1 MIARVAPGVV
11 RCPMTWLTL
20 VLTLLSVG
28 QSDFQLPAIQTID
41 FYGLRTVSEAQV
53 RKALQIK
60 EGSMPPESTLPAQL
74 RVEAID
80 RVIHAR
86 LNFVCCEK
94 GKTTLYVGIQEQDVP
109 ALEFRPAPT
118 GSVRLPFDVLPAGD
132 AFEKA
137 FERAMESGDHA
148 EDQSQGHSLMHFPE
162 ARSVQ
167 QKFISLAA
175 LHPAIL
181 HDVLRNS
188 ADAHQRALAAQI
200 LGYAVDKRDVTADLI
215 YATRD
220 PDDEVRN
227 NATRALWLIAKL
239 AQRKPDLGIQVPA
252 SVFIDLLNS
261 LVWTDRNKSS
271 YALLETTFNRDP
283 ATLAEIRAKALPS
296 LIEMARWKAIAHAQ
310 PAIFLLGRIGGMSED
325 DIQAAIDRGDR
336 EAVISAGLKPKV

>member
-1 MIARVAPGVV
+1 
-11 RCPMTWLTL
+11 MTWLTV

-28 QSDFQLPAIQTID
+28 QSDFQLPHIQTID
-41 FYGLRTVSEAQV
+41 FYGLRTVSAADV

-60 EGSMPPESTLPAQL
+60 EGDGPPESTLPAQL
-74 RVEAID
+74 RVEAIP

-118 GSVRLPFDVLPAGD
+118 GAIRLPFDVPPAGD
-132 AFEKA
+132 AFAKA

-148 EDQSQGHSLMHFPE
+148 EDQSEGHSLMHFSE
-162 ARSVQ
+162 ARAAQ
-167 QKFISLAA
+167 KKFIELAA

-188 ADAHQRALAAQI
+188 GNARQRALAAQI
-200 LGYAVDKRDVTADLI
+200 LGYAADKRDVVADLI

-227 NATRALWLIAKL
+227 NSIRALWLIAKF
-239 AQRKPDLGIQVPA
+239 AQRKPDLQIQVPA
-252 SVFIDLLNS
+252 TVFIDLLNS

-271 YALLETTFNRDP
+271 YALLETTDKRDP
-283 ATLAEIRAKALPS
+283 AVLAEIRAKALPS
-296 LIEMARWKAIAHAQ
+296 LVEMARWKAIGHAQ

-325 DIQAAIDRGDR
+325 DIQAALDRGDR
-336 EAVISAGLKPKV
+336 EVVISAGSKTTPAAR

>member
-1 MIARVAPGVV
+1 
-11 RCPMTWLTL
+11 MTWLTL
-20 VLTLLSVG
+20 VLTLLSMG
-28 QSDFQLPAIQTID
+28 QSDFQMPRIQTID

-60 EGSMPPESTLPAQL
+60 DGDAPPESTLPAQL
-74 RVEAID
+74 RVEAIP

-109 ALEFRPAPT
+109 ALEFRPAPA
-118 GSVRLPFDVLPAGD
+118 GSVRLPFDALPVGE

-162 ARSVQ
+162 ARTAQ

-188 ADAHQRALAAQI
+188 ADARQRALAAQI
-200 LGYAVDKRDVTADLI
+200 LGYAADKRDVTSDLI

-239 AQRKPDLGIQVPA
+239 AQRKPELGIQVPPT
-252 SVFIDLLNS
+252 VFIDLLNS

-271 YALLETTFNRDP
+271 YALLETTYKRDP
-283 ATLAEIRAKALPS
+283 VTLAEIRANALPS
-296 LIEMARWKAIAHAQ
+296 LVEMARWKAIGHAQ

>member
-1 MIARVAPGVV
+1 
-11 RCPMTWLTL
+11 MTWLTFAL
-20 VLTLLSVG
+20 MLLSLG
-28 QSDFQLPAIQTID
+28 QADFQLPPIQTID

-53 RKALQIK
+53 RKAMQIK
-60 EGSMPPESTLPAQL
+60 EGDAPPESTLPAQL
-74 RVEAID
+74 RVEAVD

-118 GSVRLPFDVLPAGD
+118 GAVRLPFDVPPAGA
-132 AFEKA
+132 AFDTA
-137 FERAMESGDHA
+137 FERAMEGGDHA
-148 EDQSQGHSLMHFPE
+148 EDQSAGHSLMHFQE
-162 ARSVQ
+162 ARVAQ
-167 QKFISLAA
+167 QKFITLAA

-200 LGYAVDKRDVTADLI
+200 LGYAADKRDVVADLV
-215 YATRD
+215 YGTRD
-220 PDDEVRN
+220 PDDDVRSN
-227 NATRALWLIAKL
+227 CTRALWLIAKF
-239 AQRKPDLGIQVPA
+239 AQRKPELGIQVPPI
-252 SVFIDLLNS
+252 VFIDLLNS

-271 YALLETTFNRDP
+271 YALMETTFNHDP
-283 ATLAEIRAKALPS
+283 AVLAEIRAKATPS
-296 LIEMARWKAIAHAQ
+296 LVEMARWKAIAHAQ

-336 EAVISAGLKPKV
+336 QAVISAGLKAAPAR

>member
-1 MIARVAPGVV
+1 ML
-11 RCPMTWLTL
+11 WLTL
-20 VLTLLSVG
+20 VLMLLSG
-28 QSDFQLPAIQTID
+28 QSDSQLPPIQTID
-41 FYGLRTVSEAQV
+41 FYGLRTVSEARV

-60 EGSMPPESTLPAQL
+60 EGDTPPESPLPAQL
-74 RVEAID
+74 RVEAVD

-109 ALEFRPAPT
+109 ELTFRLAPT
-118 GSVRLPFDVLPAGD
+118 GSVRLPFDVLPAGQ
-132 AFEKA
+132 AFENA
-137 FERAMESGDHA
+137 YTMALEAGDHV
-148 EDQSQGHSLMHFPE
+148 EDQSEGHSLMHFPE
-162 ARSVQ
+162 ARAAQ
-167 QKFISLAA
+167 KKFIALAA

-188 ADAHQRALAAQI
+188 ADARQRALAAQI
-200 LGYAVDKRDVTADLI
+200 LAYAADKRDVVADLI

-227 NATRALWLIAKL
+227 TATRALWIIAKY
-239 AQRKPDLGIQVPA
+239 AQRKPELGIHVAP

-271 YALLETTFNRDP
+271 NALLETTFNRDP
-283 ATLAEIRAKALPS
+283 AVLAEIRAKALPS
-296 LIEMARWKAIAHAQ
+296 LVEMARWKALAHAQ
-310 PAIFLLGRIGGMSED
+310 ASLFLLGRIGGMSED

-336 EAVISAGLKPKV
+336 EAIISAGLKAAATAPK

>member
-1 MIARVAPGVV
+1 
-11 RCPMTWLTL
+11 MTWLT
-20 VLTLLSVG
+20 VALTLFSLG
-28 QSDFQLPAIQTID
+28 QADFQMPSIQTID
-41 FYGLRTVSEAQV
+41 FYGLRTVTQAQV

-60 EGSMPPESTLPAQL
+60 EGDAPPESTLPAQL

-109 ALEFRPAPT
+109 SLEFRPAPT
-118 GSVRLPFDVLPAGD
+118 GAVRLPFDVPPAGA
-132 AFEKA
+132 AFDTA
-137 FERAMESGDHA
+137 FQRAMEGGDHA
-148 EDQSQGHSLMHFPE
+148 EDQSAGHSLMHFQE
-162 ARSVQ
+162 ARVAQ
-167 QKFISLAA
+167 QKFITLAA

-188 ADAHQRALAAQI
+188 ADARQRALAAQI
-200 LGYAVDKRDVTADLI
+200 LAYAADKRDVVADLI

-220 PDDEVRN
+220 PDDGVRN
-227 NATRALWLIAKL
+227 NSTRALWLIAKF
-239 AQRKPDLGIQVPA
+239 AQRKPELGIQVPPT
-252 SVFIDLLNS
+252 VFIDLLNS

-271 YALLETTFNRDP
+271 DALMETTFNHDP
-283 ATLAEIRAKALPS
+283 AVLAEIRAKALPS
-296 LIEMARWKAIAHAQ
+296 LVEMARWKAISHAQ

-336 EAVISAGLKPKV
+336 QAVIAAGTKAAAK

>member
-1 MIARVAPGVV
+1 MR
-11 RCPMTWLTL
+11 WLAL
-20 VLTLLSVG
+20 ILTLLSTS

-60 EGSMPPESTLPAQL
+60 EGTLPPESTLPAQL

-94 GKTTLYVGIQEQDVP
+94 GKTTLYVGIQEQDLP
-109 ALEFRPAPT
+109 SLEFRPAPT
-118 GSVRLPFDVLPAGD
+118 GSVRLPFDVPPAGAAYD
-132 AFEKA
+132 IAFQ
-137 FERAMESGDHA
+137 RAMEAGDHA
-148 EDQSQGHSLMHFPE
+148 EDQSAGHSLMHFQE
-162 ARSVQ
+162 ARVAQ
-167 QKFISLAA
+167 QKFIVLAQ

-188 ADAHQRALAAQI
+188 ADARQRALAAQI
-200 LGYAVDKRDVTADLI
+200 LAYAADKRDVVADLI
-215 YATRD
+215 YGTSD
-220 PDDEVRN
+220 PNDDVRN
-227 NATRALWLIAKL
+227 NSTRALWLIAKL
-239 AQRKPDLGIQVPA
+239 AQRKPDLQIQVPPT
-252 SVFIDLLNS
+252 VFIDLLNS

-271 YALLETTFNRDP
+271 YALMETTFNRDP

-296 LIEMARWKAIAHAQ
+296 LVEMARWKAIGHAQ
-310 PAIFLLGRIGGMSED
+310 PAIFLLGRIGGISED

-336 EAVISAGLKPKV
+336 EAVISAGLKPAAPAK